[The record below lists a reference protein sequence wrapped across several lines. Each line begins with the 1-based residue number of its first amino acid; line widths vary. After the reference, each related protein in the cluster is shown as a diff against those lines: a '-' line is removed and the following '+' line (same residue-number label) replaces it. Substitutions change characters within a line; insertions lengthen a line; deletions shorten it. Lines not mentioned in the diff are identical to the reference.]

1 MERTPLE
8 SKAVLSA
15 GYDPDACVLEVEFPS
30 GEIYQ
35 YLEVPAEVHAWF
47 LRVPAQG
54 AFLNRFV
61 KDRYEFRRVT
71 PEIESPLDLTEA
83 LLASLESLR
92 EK

>member
-15 GYDPDACVLEVEFPS
+15 GYDAEGCILEVEFPS

-35 YLEVPAEVHAWF
+35 YLDVPAEVHAWF
-47 LRVPAQG
+47 LKVPAKG

-61 KDRYEFRRVT
+61 KDRYDYRRVT
-71 PEIESPLDLTEA
+71 PEEPSPVDLTEA
-83 LLASLESLR
+83 LLASLE
-92 EK
+92 KGVP